1 MHESGENTMI
11 DANRIRQFIQEL
23 ETKGD
28 IALEEA
34 DEIYFSKQ
42 EINSSN
48 KLINAAKNWYEVV
61 AQKIEQGKR
70 GNFIFTVDLSVHF
83 EFMEPAQR
91 TIKKYGNFQDLCD
104 TIMINQKF
112 YSLIPFK
119 HLFAKVEMNPRVPG
133 VGAYYEMESARIGMY
148 YYPVKT
154 EKGTCFISQ
163 FLKKFYSIPAFSGM
177 HVGSSSFMFFEI
189 SAGSRGISAS
199 VLKSVGDIKY
209 YILAE
214 FMRQKDIP
222 CIVSSAFYD
231 RSSLL
236 FVEKENSIVVK
247 RILETPLEKLV
258 KNALAKNVID
268 EQTAK
273 ILLSNKLV
281 PHFPLQKF
289 VDASVEYIDERVQKM
304 LKWRSM
310 RKTVEEEASWLEE
323 IR

>member
-1 MHESGENTMI
+1 MHESGENMMI
-11 DANRIRQFIQEL
+11 DVSRIRQLIQEL

-28 IALEEA
+28 ITLEEA

-70 GNFIFTVDLSVHF
+70 GNFIFTVDLSVYF

-91 TIKKYGNFQDLCD
+91 AIKKYGNFQDLCD

-154 EKGTCFISQ
+154 EKGPYSISQ

-189 SAGSRGISAS
+189 SAGSRGISTS

-222 CIVSSAFYD
+222 CIVASAFYD

-236 FVEKENSIVVK
+236 FVEEENSIVVK
-247 RILETPLEKLV
+247 RILETPLERLV
-258 KNALAKNVID
+258 ENALAKNVID

-281 PHFPLQKF
+281 SHFPFQKF
-289 VDASVEYIDERVQKM
+289 VDVSVEYLDETNEMKIRVMQDM
-304 LKWRSM
+304 A
-310 RKTVEEEASWLEE
+310 EELEWPEE

>member
-1 MHESGENTMI
+1 MI
-11 DANRIRQFIQEL
+11 DANRIRQLIQEL

-28 IALEEA
+28 ITLEEA

-91 TIKKYGNFQDLCD
+91 AIKEHGNFQDLCD

-119 HLFAKVEMNPRVPG
+119 HLFKKVEKNPRVPG
-133 VGAYYEMESARIGMY
+133 LGVYYEMESTRIGMY

-154 EKGTCFISQ
+154 ETGTCTIAQ
-163 FLKKFYSIPAFSGM
+163 FLKKFYSVLAFSGM
-177 HVGSSSFMFFEI
+177 HVGSSSFTFFEM
-189 SAGSRGISAS
+189 SAGCRGISAS
-199 VLKSVGDIKY
+199 VLRNVGDIKY

-214 FMRQKDIP
+214 FMGQKDIP
-222 CIVSSAFYD
+222 CIVASAFFD
-231 RSSLL
+231 KSSFL
-236 FVEKENSIVVK
+236 FVEEENSLVVK
-247 RILETPLEKLV
+247 RILKTPLERLV
-258 KNALAKNVID
+258 ENALTQMIID
-268 EQTAK
+268 EQMAK
-273 ILLSNKLV
+273 ALLNNSLV
-281 PHFPLQKF
+281 SHFPLQKF
-289 VDASVEYIDERVQKM
+289 VDTSVEYLDETSEAKIKM
-304 LKWRSM
+304 M
-310 RKTVEEEASWLEE
+310 RDMAEKETGWLEE

>member
-1 MHESGENTMI
+1 MHESGENMMI
-11 DANRIRQFIQEL
+11 DANRIRQLIQEL

-28 IALEEA
+28 ITLEEA

-61 AQKIEQGKR
+61 AQKIKQGQR

-91 TIKKYGNFQDLCD
+91 AIKKYGNFQDLCD

-133 VGAYYEMESARIGMY
+133 VGAYYEMESTRIGMY

-154 EKGTCFISQ
+154 EKGTYSISQ
-163 FLKKFYSIPAFSGM
+163 FLKKFYSIPVFSGM

-189 SAGSRGISAS
+189 SAGSRGISTS

-222 CIVSSAFYD
+222 CIVASAFYD
-231 RSSLL
+231 KSSLL
-236 FVEKENSIVVK
+236 FVEEENSIVVK
-247 RILETPLEKLV
+247 RILETPLERLV
-258 KNALAKNVID
+258 ENALAKNVID

-281 PHFPLQKF
+281 SHFPLQKF
-289 VDASVEYIDERVQKM
+289 VDVSVEYLDETNEAKIRAMQDM
-304 LKWRSM
+304 A
-310 RKTVEEEASWLEE
+310 EELEWPEE